1 MAKLIIERLLLGL
14 MTVAIVSVLIFTSVE
29 ALPGDA
35 CTAFLEREAHG
46 QLLENCRKERG
57 LDRPA
62 ARRYLDW
69 VAGAVRGDFGRTANG
84 EQAISEVVGTRARN
98 SMLLAGVATLIG
110 IPLAIFL
117 GIVTALAR
125 DRPADVWI
133 SAFAILA
140 MTIPEFVS
148 ATVLMLVFSAWL
160 GWLPGVVLVSA
171 DAPVAA
177 LLPQI
182 VLPVVTVTL
191 VLTAHILRMVRSSVI
206 EVMASDY
213 VQMARLK
220 GVPYWQIVFRHVLPN
235 ALLPAINIVAL
246 TIAWL
251 LGGLVVIE
259 IVFNYPGLGRLMIEA
274 ITKRELAI
282 VQTVALILALVYV
295 GVNLAADVLTLLAN
309 PRLRTM
315 HGRGR

>member
-1 MAKLIIERLLLGL
+1 MLRLIVRRLLLGL
-14 MTVAIVSVLIFTSVE
+14 VTIGLVVVLIFVAVE

-35 CTAFLEREAHG
+35 CTAFLEREAQG

-62 ARRYLDW
+62 VARF
-69 VAGAVRGDFGRTANG
+69 AGWLGGALLGDFGRTASG
-84 EQAISEVVGTRARN
+84 ELSIAEIVGTRARN
-98 SMLLAGVATLIG
+98 SLLLAGVATLMG

-117 GIVTALAR
+117 GVVTALRR
-125 DRPADVWI
+125 DRWADVSI
-133 SAFAILA
+133 SSLAILA
-140 MTIPEFVS
+140 MTVPEFVT
-148 ATVLMLVFSAWL
+148 ATVLLLVFSAWL

-171 DAPVAA
+171 NAPLSA

-182 VLPVVTVTL
+182 ILPVITVTL

-206 EVMASDY
+206 EVMSSDY

-235 ALLPAINIVAL
+235 ALPPAINVVAL

-274 ITKRELAI
+274 ITQRELAI

-295 GVNLAADVLTLLAN
+295 GVNLMADVLTLVFN

-315 HGRGR
+315 HGRER

>member
-1 MAKLIIERLLLGL
+1 MLRLIVKRLLLGL
-14 MTVAIVSVLIFTSVE
+14 VTVALVSVLIFVAVE

-35 CTAFLEREAHG
+35 CTAFLERDAHG
-46 QLLENCRKERG
+46 QLLANCRKERG
-57 LDRPA
+57 LDQSA
-62 ARRYLDW
+62 TARYVDW
-69 VAGAVRGDFGRTANG
+69 VSGAISGEFGRTGNG
-84 EQAISEVVGTRARN
+84 EQAVASVIGARARN
-98 SMLLAGVATLIG
+98 SFLLAGVATLLG

-117 GIVTALAR
+117 GVVTALAR
-125 DRPADVWI
+125 DRVADVAI
-133 SAFAILA
+133 SSLAILA
-140 MTIPEFVS
+140 MTVPEFVT
-148 ATVLMLVFSAWL
+148 ATMLLLVFSAWL

-171 DAPVAA
+171 NAPLST

-182 VLPVVTVTL
+182 VLPVITVTL

-206 EVMASDY
+206 EVMTSDY

-235 ALLPAINIVAL
+235 ALPPAINIVAL

-274 ITKRELAI
+274 ITQREFAI
-282 VQTVALILALVYV
+282 VQAVALILAAVYV
-295 GVNLAADVLTLLAN
+295 TVNLLADVLTLLTN

-315 HGRGR
+315 QGGRR